1 MSNNL
6 IKKILLEKKKEIMKC
21 NILCI
26 GDIILD
32 HYIYGRINRM
42 SPEAPI
48 PVLSFDSEDYRL
60 GGAGNVARNLSTLG
74 VKCDLI
80 HFAGQDLS
88 SKIISQLISKENR
101 IKQIKI
107 NLIDYEVPI
116 KIRYINKGSHLIRV
130 DKENKI
136 IKLSTN
142 NKKKLLKVIEKYIKK
157 NDIIILSDY
166 NKGFFDKSLIKKIV
180 KIASQHKKSIIAD
193 PKKNDLS
200 SYSGVNLITPNQKEI
215 EDAAGKHLKSKNDIL
230 RFCRNIMSKYNIN
243 EILLTRSEKGMVL
256 IGSNYSRNI
265 KAHTRKVVD
274 VTGAGDTVIAI
285 LALMKALGINTQ
297 VSADISNYAAGL
309 TVVKEGTSTNTYDEL
324 ISEK

>member
-6 IKKILLEKKKEIMKC
+6 IKKILLGKKKEIMKC

-32 HYIYGRINRM
+32 HYVYGRIERM

-48 PVLSFDSEDYRL
+48 PVLSFDNESYRL
-60 GGAGNVARNLSTLG
+60 GGAGNVARNLSSLG

-80 HFAGQDLS
+80 HFAGKDLT
-88 SKIISQLISKENR
+88 SKIIKQLISKENR

-107 NLIDYEVPI
+107 NLINYKVPI
-116 KIRYINKGSHLIRV
+116 KKRYINKGSHLIRV
-130 DKENKI
+130 DKENKN
-136 IKLSTN
+136 IKLSKN
-142 NKKKLLKVIEKYIKK
+142 FKKKILEVVKKHIKK
-157 NDIIILSDY
+157 NDIVILSDY
-166 NKGFFDKSLIKKIV
+166 NKGFFDKSLIQEIV
-180 KIASQHKKSIIAD
+180 KIASKHKKSIIAD

-200 SYSGVNLITPNQKEI
+200 NYSGINLITPNQKEI
-215 EDAAGKHLKSKNDIL
+215 EDAAGKHLKRKNDIL
-230 RFCRNIMSKYNIN
+230 KFCRKIMVKYNID
-243 EILLTRSEKGMVL
+243 EILLTRSEKGMIL
-256 IGSNYSRNI
+256 IGSNYSKNL
-265 KAHTRKVVD
+265 KAYSRKVVD